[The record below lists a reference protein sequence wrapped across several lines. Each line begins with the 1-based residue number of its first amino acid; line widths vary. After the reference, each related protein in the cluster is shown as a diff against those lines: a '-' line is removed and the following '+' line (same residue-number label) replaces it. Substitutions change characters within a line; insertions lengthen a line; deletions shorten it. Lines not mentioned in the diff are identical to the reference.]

1 MNGHLPL
8 ELLSAYLD
16 GEANPQEA
24 RRIASHLGSCVH
36 CRLRLEGARRVV
48 AGLRRVPPVEAP
60 GALAVRVRERVA
72 AERAAAAAG
81 SWKAILRSWYP
92 RWLALPPS
100 APSRSAFSAPLGAAL
115 ALLVMLLLAEHGSL
129 PGPVAGDFTAASTSG
144 GVGNTGSVGNVGNVG
159 SVGDNAHA
167 RPEFLVSEA
176 FGDAPTVLPQTT
188 SEVAGRVFVLSDDVW
203 VQRGVDASDARGPRA
218 RVQARSPQGRA
229 LLAQLTDLGVLLA
242 DGSRVVLRYK
252 LETLELSDGS

>member
-1 MNGHLPL
+1 MKGHLSL

-24 RRIASHLGSCVH
+24 RRIVSHLASCAP
-36 CRLRLEGARRVV
+36 CRQRLEGARQVV
-48 AGLRRVPPVEAP
+48 GDLRRLMPVEAP
-60 GALAVRVRERVA
+60 GLLAARVRERVA
-72 AERAAAAAG
+72 VERAATAG
-81 SWKAILRSWYP
+81 KWTATLRSWSL
-92 RWLALPPS
+92 RWWALPP
-100 APSRSAFSAPLGAAL
+100 ARPSFGTPLGAAL

-129 PGPVAGDFTAASTSG
+129 PSPVAGDFATVATSG
-144 GVGNTGSVGNVGNVG
+144 SGGE
-159 SVGDNAHA
+159 AARA
-167 RPEFLVSEA
+167 RPEFLVSEG

-218 RVQARSPQGRA
+218 RVLARSPQGRA
-229 LLAQLTDLGVLLA
+229 LLAQLSDLGVLLA

-252 LETLELSDGS
+252 LETLELSGGS